1 MPKFNSQFYLASN
14 PDKNSLALR
23 EYPFSL
29 SSHHI
34 GNLGELYSGTLIR
47 HLGQHYGLY
56 TNPSTSPISWQVHN
70 TSFGIR
76 VGRIEVQNKKQKAQ
90 AVSGNIGEV
99 LVIPGL
105 ASTLGIPMNKL
116 NFHRIKAHQM
126 KCPDYRISLSS
137 SELNMLWPSIAVPT
151 IVVPDLPLEVKSC
164 LGVDNY
170 YPIEALHQL
179 YEYWKECNNPSV
191 EGYGLIARINI
202 TDKCTDIRYYL
213 FFKNKRFTMGRFK
226 KAAYAKGLRKK
237 VSGVK
242 KSKQQR
248 IVETVGRLFF

>member
-1 MPKFNSQFYLASN
+1 MPLFKSQFYLASN
-14 PDKNSLALR
+14 PDKHSLPLR
-23 EYPFSL
+23 EHTFPL

-34 GNLGELYSGTLIR
+34 GNLGELFSGTLIR

-70 TSFGIR
+70 TSFGIK
-76 VGRIEVQNKKQKAQ
+76 VGRIELQSEKQKAQ
-90 AVSGNIGEV
+90 AISGNIGEV

-105 ASTLGIPMNKL
+105 ASTLGTPMNKL

-137 SELNMLWPSIAVPT
+137 SELNRLWPSKFIPT

-164 LGVDNY
+164 LNVDNY

-179 YEYWKECNNPSV
+179 YEYWKECNNSSI
-191 EGYGLIARINI
+191 EGYGLIAGINI
-202 TDKCTDIRYYL
+202 ADPYTYIRYYL

-226 KAAYAKGLRKK
+226 KAAYAQGLRKN

-248 IVETVGRLFF
+248 IVETVGKLFY

>member
-1 MPKFNSQFYLASN
+1 MPLFISQFYLASN
-14 PDKNSLALR
+14 PDKRWKPLK
-23 EYPFSL
+23 EHEFSL

-56 TNPSTSPISWQVHN
+56 TNPSTSPISWHVHN
-70 TSFGIR
+70 TSFGIK
-76 VGRIEVQNKKQKAQ
+76 VGRIEFQNEKQRAQ
-90 AVSGNIGEV
+90 AISGNIGEV

-105 ASTLGIPMNKL
+105 ASTLKTPMNKL
-116 NFHRIKAHQM
+116 NFHRIKAQQM

-137 SELNMLWPSIAVPT
+137 SDLNKLWPSKAIPT

-164 LGVDNY
+164 LKEDNY
-170 YPIEALHQL
+170 YPVEALQQL
-179 YEYWKECNNPSV
+179 YEYWKECNNPLI

-202 TDKCTDIRYYL
+202 AEPYTYIRYYL
-213 FFKNKRFTMGRFK
+213 FFKNNRFTMGRFK
-226 KAAYAKGLRKK
+226 KAAYAQGLRKSL
-237 VSGVK
+237 SGVK

-248 IVETVGRLFF
+248 IVETVGGLFF